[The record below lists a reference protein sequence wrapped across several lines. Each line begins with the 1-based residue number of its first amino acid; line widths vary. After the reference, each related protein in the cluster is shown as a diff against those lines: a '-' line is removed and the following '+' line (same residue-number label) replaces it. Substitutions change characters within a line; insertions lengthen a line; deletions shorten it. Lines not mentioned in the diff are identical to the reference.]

1 MPNFQLQ
8 RRRVSKLKKFLAIIL
23 GAIFV
28 LSFAASAFAIHAEI
42 PSETQAVVAK
52 GTTQVN
58 IGGDIRVRA
67 EFRQNTT
74 DFDSDNVDHASYYDT
89 RVRLAIDAKVS
100 PNTIGRI
107 HLESG

>member
-1 MPNFQLQ
+1 MSNLQLQ

-52 GTTQVN
+52 GATQITIDGELRVRGWYEKN
-58 IGGDIRVRA
+58 IGDAII
-67 EFRQNTT
+67 QTT
-74 DFDSDNVDHASYYDT
+74 PTPPPSDGGTPPPPPPPPGTA
-89 RVRLAIDAKVS
+89 
-100 PNTIGRI
+100 
-107 HLESG
+107 

>member
-52 GTTQVN
+52 GATQITIDGEIRSRGWYQKNIAGNNSTQGLPHDTTSEAWYDQR
-58 IGGDIRVRA
+58 IRLSV
-67 EFRQNTT
+67 
-74 DFDSDNVDHASYYDT
+74 
-89 RVRLAIDAKVS
+89 DAK
-100 PNTIGRI
+100 
-107 HLESG
+107 